1 MRESCVQIIS
11 ITDGRR
17 RQAGSVDVDT
27 KILLSNANETR
38 QVKKTKQMRV
48 AFACAYRV
56 YLQAHSSTHPHSTP
70 VPHNIRC

>member
-38 QVKKTKQMRV
+38 QVKKTKQMGV

-56 YLQAHSSTHPHSTP
+56 YL
-70 VPHNIRC
+70 

>member
-11 ITDGRR
+11 ITHGRR

-56 YLQAHSSTHPHSTP
+56 YL
-70 VPHNIRC
+70 